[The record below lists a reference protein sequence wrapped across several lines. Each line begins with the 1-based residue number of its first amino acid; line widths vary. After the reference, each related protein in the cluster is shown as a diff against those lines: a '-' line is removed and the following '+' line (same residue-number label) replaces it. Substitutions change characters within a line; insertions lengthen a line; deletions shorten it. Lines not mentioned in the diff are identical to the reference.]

1 MKLGVPKEGT
11 RNPGETRVA
20 LVPESAKS
28 LIQKGHKVIVETGAG
43 EAAFI
48 PDAEY
53 KAVGCEIVPDTK
65 SAFQTVDCVL
75 KVRPPAN
82 EELALFSGGQAL
94 ITYLWALR
102 NRELVDKLKNAK
114 ITSFSMDAIP
124 RISRAQS
131 MDALSSMATIAGYK
145 AVLLAAT
152 HLGKFMPMLTTA
164 AGTIRPSQ
172 GLIIGAGVAGLQAI
186 ATARRL
192 GAVVEAFDTRPAVKE
207 QVQSLGAK
215 FVEIPHEEGHAAE
228 DKGGYAKEHSAEFIK
243 KEKALIHE
251 RVKLA
256 DFVITTALIPGKT
269 APVLITKEMI
279 ADMKP
284 GSVLVDLA
292 AETGGNCEG
301 TKADQ
306 TVRVGA
312 ITILGPT
319 NLPASMPLDA
329 SRMYSRNM
337 TTFFNHIATDKGF
350 TMDWEDEIFRETCIT
365 HNGEIKHPRLK
376 A

>member
-1 MKLGVPKEGT
+1 MKLGVPKEST

-20 LVPESAKS
+20 LVPESAKTM
-28 LIQKGHKVIVETGAG
+28 IQKGHKVVVETGAG
-43 EAAFI
+43 EQAFI

-53 KAVGCEIVPDTK
+53 KAVGCEIVPDAK
-65 SAFQTVDCVL
+65 SAFQSVDCVL

-82 EELALFSGGQAL
+82 EELAMMSGGQAL

-102 NRELVDKLKNAK
+102 NRELVDKLKSAK

-164 AGTIRPSQ
+164 AGTIRPAQ

-215 FVEIPHEEGHAAE
+215 FVEIPHEAHDAE
-228 DKGGYAKEHSAEFIK
+228 DKGGYAKEQSAEFIQ
-243 KEKALIHE
+243 KEKALIAE

-269 APVLITKEMI
+269 APVLVTKEMI
-279 ADMKP
+279 AAMKP
-284 GSVLVDLA
+284 GSVLIDLA

-306 TVRVGA
+306 HVRVGA

-319 NLPASMPLDA
+319 NLPATVPLDA

-337 TTFFNHIATDKGF
+337 TTFFNHIVNEKGF